1 MRFLSRIQIGRHYPV
16 DSPVHNLDA
25 AAKIACAILLIV
37 AVFLADSPYTVLGFT
52 LLIFGIIYLS
62 GLPSLQIL
70 RGLRAVLV
78 ILIITS
84 ITQLLF
90 SPGKV
95 LVSIGPIDITN
106 TGITNG
112 ILYSLRIVLLTLL
125 ISLLTLTTAPTEL
138 VRGFERLFK
147 PLAWLRIPVHRLAM
161 VLMLA
166 FRFLPVL
173 LTRADDI
180 VTARDLARRGLRV
193 EEPAAPHHRPLPPAP
208 APLRGLLPRRRGAV
222 PGHGLPRLAGGR
234 EPQQLPRVPS
244 AWARPRRPA
253 AVTGRP
259 RPRLPLLA
267 TYTDALTLSTYYHG

>member
-16 DSPVHNLDA
+16 DSPVHDLDA
-25 AAKIACAILLIV
+25 AAKIACVILLIV

-52 LLIFGIIYLS
+52 LLIFAIIYLS

-70 RGLRAVLV
+70 RGLRAVLI

-125 ISLLTLTTAPTEL
+125 ISLLTLTTAPTDL

-147 PLAWLRIPVHRLAM
+147 PLTWLRIPVYRLAM

-180 VTARDLARRGLRV
+180 VTAQISRGADFESKNLLRRTTALF
-193 EEPAAPHHRPLPPAP
+193 PL
-208 APLRGLLPRRRGAV
+208 LLPLFVACFRDAEELSLAMACRGWRGDASRNSYRESHL
-222 PGHGLPRLAGGR
+222 HGSDLIALLLSLA
-234 EPQQLPRVPS
+234 
-244 AWARPRRPA
+244 A
-253 AVTGRP
+253 
-259 RPRLPLLA
+259 LA
-267 TYTDALTLSTYYHG
+267 LAFFF